1 LIQLIY
7 WQKLMVRAIK
17 IRGSVNMS
25 TLKVKHYFQV
35 VTLTPDSCFGL
46 IFGDFLVEVGAGT
59 AFVTTGVSVCI
70 GSAAALGTVQRRA
83 RHEKSPQVDRRGV
96 ELALSISKTSV
107 HLPTQ

>member
-1 LIQLIY
+1 
-7 WQKLMVRAIK
+7 
-17 IRGSVNMS
+17 MS

-70 GSAAALGTVQRRA
+70 GSAAALGTVQHRRA
-83 RHEKSPQVDRRGV
+83 TRSRHKWIGG
-96 ELALSISKTSV
+96 AWN
-107 HLPTQ
+107 